1 MPDTPSMQETIR
13 RLHEYWAAHGCQIW
27 QPHSEKLGAG
37 TMNPATVLRVLGPEP
52 WNVAY
57 VEPSFRADDGR
68 YAENPNRMQMH
79 TQYQV
84 LLKPDP
90 GNPQELYLSSLEAIG
105 LERARHDIRFV
116 EDNWESPALGAWGLG
131 WEVWLDGQEITQ
143 FTYFQQAGGVSLDPV
158 SVEITYG
165 LERIVMYLQQRAE
178 VWSIDFDGV
187 HTYGEIYRQQEI
199 EHCVYNFELAD
210 VERQRTLCELYN
222 AEAEACIE
230 RGLVA
235 PAHDY
240 VLRQSQAFNILD
252 TRGAIGVTERAEF
265 FAAMRSQARR
275 ISELYMEQRQRQEYP
290 WLENGDGR
298 GERKEEREKRREN
311 SGSPPASSRSSR
323 SFLIEFGSEELP
335 AADVQV
341 GISQM
346 EARLIELL
354 QQTRLTHGGISV
366 AGTPRR
372 LLAFVK
378 GLGPR
383 QQDEI
388 VERRGPPAAR
398 AFDADGRPTKAAIG
412 FARGQ
417 GVQPADL
424 EVRDKYVY
432 AVSKREGKPTAHVLP
447 QLIQDLLEGMRWGRT
462 MRWNSSNQSW
472 PRPLRWIV
480 ALYGSEVVPIAWAHV
495 NSGRVSRGPRFRD
508 ARAALP
514 AGEFTTFSIT
524 DADSYFD
531 AVAAQGILLDS
542 GERRNRI
549 MAAVQEAAAAAG
561 GVAAGDSDQ
570 LAEGLHDAA
579 LLAEHGPLIEEVT
592 DLVEA
597 PRPVLGSFEDR
608 YLQLPQPILTA
619 VMKTHQRYFPV
630 MAKPAVGDGARLL
643 LPRFV
648 TIANADELDHPEV
661 VRQGNEGVIRA
672 RYADAEFFFRQD
684 TARPLDAFTQRL
696 DTLTF
701 HAKLGSMLQKVA
713 RLQTLAP
720 QIARM
725 LGVNKEDVETTRQ
738 AAALCKSDLVT
749 SMVVEMTSLQGVMG
763 EIYALKSGAAAGV
776 AQAIREHYLPR
787 FDGDDLPESAPG
799 LALSLADRLDSLVG
813 LLGVGVTPSGSAD
826 PFALR
831 RAALGIVNG
840 LTLGRV
846 HLSPGIASPV
856 HPDNPEGGKPFDLT
870 TALKQAA
877 SCYAG
882 LLSDT
887 AVADA
892 REFIIRRLETRLR
905 ELGNRPDIVDAVVA
919 ARGDDP
925 YAAAKAARPLT
936 AAVASPTWEETF
948 TAYARCARI
957 VRAIDRQLPLNPL
970 AYQAEEERRLHRAWE
985 EAAANLERAE
995 DAAEALAQVLAELTA
1010 PINRFFDAVL
1020 VNAEEDEARL
1030 ARQALVQRIAQLPET
1045 VADLSRLQ
1053 GF

>member
-1 MPDTPSMQETIR
+1 MRNTPSMQETIR
-13 RLHEYWAAHGCQIW
+13 RLHEYWAARGCQIW

-105 LERARHDIRFV
+105 LQRHRHDIRFV

-165 LERIVMYLQQRAE
+165 LERIVMYLQQRTE

-199 EHCVYNFELAD
+199 EHCIYNFELAD
-210 VERQRTLCELYN
+210 VERQRTLCDLYN

-252 TRGAIGVTERAEF
+252 TRGAIGVTERAKF

-275 ISELYMEQRQRQEYP
+275 ISELYVEQRLHEEYP
-290 WLENGDGR
+290 WLADGEDLAESDR
-298 GERKEEREKRREN
+298 N
-311 SGSPPASSRSSR
+311 SIPRPDGAAVQVSDPKSL
-323 SFLIEFGSEELP
+323 LIELGSEELP
-335 AADVQV
+335 AGDVPV
-341 GISQM
+341 GIQQV
-346 EARLIELL
+346 EFRLRDLLEQARL
-354 QQTRLTHGGISV
+354 TYSKLTVS
-366 AGTPRR
+366 GTTRR
-372 LLAFVK
+372 LVAHVQELA
-378 GLGPR
+378 PR

-388 VERRGPPAAR
+388 VERRGPPAER
-398 AFDADGRPTKAAIG
+398 AFDSDGQPTKAAIG

-417 GVQPADL
+417 GVQPSDL
-424 EVRDKYVY
+424 EVRGNYVY
-432 AVSKREGKPTAHVLP
+432 AVTRLEGEPTTAVLP
-447 QLIQDLLEGMRWGRT
+447 QLIEDLLEGMQWGRT
-462 MRWNSSNQSW
+462 MRWNSSNKSY

-480 ALYGSEVVPIAWAHV
+480 ALYGSEVIPVSWAHV
-495 NSGRVSRGPRFRD
+495 TSGRVSRGPRFCD
-508 ARAALP
+508 ARARLP
-514 AGEFTTFSIT
+514 AGEFTTFDIA

-531 AVAAQGILLDS
+531 DAAAQGIRLRRTD
-542 GERRNRI
+542 RRNLI
-549 MAAVQEAAAAAG
+549 AAAVQDVAARAAAIETG
-561 GVAAGDSDQ
+561 GADPLPPGTYEWAPD
-570 LAEGLHDAA
+570 EE
-579 LLAEHGPLIEEVT
+579 LLEEVT

-597 PRPVLGSFEDR
+597 PQAVIGSFEQRFLD
-608 YLQLPQPILTA
+608 LPQPILTA
-619 VMKTHQRYFPV
+619 VMKKHQRYFPV
-630 MAKPAVGDGARLL
+630 LAKSSDSESSTLA
-643 LPRFV
+643 PRFV
-648 TIANADELDHPEV
+648 TIANADVLDHPDV

-672 RYADAEFFFRQD
+672 RYADAEFFYRQD
-684 TARPLDAFTQRL
+684 TAKPLDTFTDRL

-701 HAKLGSMLQKVA
+701 HAKLGSMLEKAA

-720 QIARM
+720 QIAQM
-725 LGVNKEDVETTRQ
+725 LGGGEQEIETSRR
-738 AAALCKSDLVT
+738 AAALCKTDLVT

-763 EIYALKSGAAAGV
+763 EIYALKSGAPPAV

-787 FDGDDLPESAPG
+787 FDGDSVPGSEAG
-799 LALSLADRLDSLVG
+799 LALSLADKLDSLVG
-813 LLGVGVTPSGSAD
+813 LFGVGVSPSGSAD
-826 PFALR
+826 PFGLR
-831 RAALGIVNG
+831 RAALGIVNA
-840 LTLGRV
+840 LTLTN
-846 HLSPGIASPV
+846 SS
-856 HPDNPEGGKPFDLT
+856 FDLS
-870 TALKQAA
+870 TALEQAA
-877 SCYAG
+877 SHYG
-882 LLSDT
+882 NLLSDG
-887 AVADA
+887 AVSSA
-892 REFIIRRLETRLR
+892 RDFIIRRLERKLR
-905 ELGNRPDIVDAVVA
+905 DLGHPPDVVDAVLA

-925 YAAAKAARPLT
+925 YTAVGTVHHLS
-936 AAVASPTWEETF
+936 AAVASPNWEETF

-957 VRAIDRQLPLNPL
+957 VRGIDRELPLQPD
-970 AYQAEEERRLHRAWE
+970 AYQEKVEHELHSAWE
-985 EAAANLERAE
+985 SAAAKLEKAGDTAE
-995 DAAEALAQVLAELTA
+995 SLGQVLAELTA
-1010 PINRFFDAVL
+1010 PINSFFDTVL
-1020 VNAEEDEARL
+1020 VNAEEEDVRL
-1030 ARQALVQRIAQLPET
+1030 SRQALVQRIAQIPAS

>member
-1 MPDTPSMQETIR
+1 MSEPPSMQETIR
-13 RLHEYWAAHGCQIW
+13 RLHEYWAVQGCQIW

-165 LERIVMYLQQRAE
+165 LERIIMYLQQRTE
-178 VWSIDFDGV
+178 VWSIDYDGV

-199 EHCVYNFELAD
+199 EHCIYNFELAD
-210 VERQRTLCELYN
+210 VERQRTLSDLYN

-252 TRGAIGVTERAEF
+252 TRGAIGVTERAKF

-275 ISELYMEQRQRQEYP
+275 ISELYVEQRLREEYP
-290 WLENGDGR
+290 WLENGEGR
-298 GERKEEREKRREN
+298 EERDGEHEK
-311 SGSPPASSRSSR
+311 GSEKKEGHAVDSSHSSLLTPHF
-323 SFLIEFGSEELP
+323 SQSLLIELGSEELP
-335 AADVQV
+335 AADVPV
-341 GISQM
+341 GIMQM
-346 EARLIELL
+346 ELRLRELL
-354 QQTRLTHGGISV
+354 EQVRLTFGALSV
-366 AGTPRR
+366 TGTPRR
-372 LLAFVK
+372 LVAYVQELA
-378 GLGPR
+378 PR
-383 QQDEI
+383 QQEEI
-388 VERRGPPAAR
+388 VERRGPPAER
-398 AFDADGRPTKAAIG
+398 AFDSDGQPTKAAIG

-417 GVQPADL
+417 GVQPAEL
-424 EVRDKYVY
+424 EVRDRYVY
-432 AVSKREGKPTAHVLP
+432 AVSKLEGEPTLAVLP
-447 QLIQDLLEGMRWGRT
+447 RIIEDLLEGMHWGRT
-462 MRWNSSNQSW
+462 MRWNSSNKSY

-480 ALYGSEVVPIAWAHV
+480 ALYGAEVVPMSWAHV
-495 NSGRVSRGPRFRD
+495 SSGRVSRGPRFGD
-508 ARAALP
+508 ARGGLP
-514 AGEFTTFSIT
+514 AGEFTTFSIA

-531 AVAAQGILLDS
+531 AVAEQGILLDRE
-542 GERRNRI
+542 ERRDRI
-549 MAAVQEAAAAAG
+549 AAAVKGTVARAG
-561 GVAAGDSDQ
+561 GVAESAPEDD
-570 LAEGLHDAA
+570 
-579 LLAEHGPLIEEVT
+579 LLEEVT

-597 PRPVLGSFEDR
+597 PQAILGSFEQR
-608 YLQLPQPILTA
+608 YLELPPPILTA
-619 VMKTHQRYFPV
+619 VMKKHQRYFPV
-630 MAKPAVGDGARLL
+630 MAKSADGANARAL

-648 TIANADELDHPEV
+648 TIANADGLAHPDV

-672 RYADAEFFFRQD
+672 RYADAAFFYRQD
-684 TARPLDAFTQRL
+684 TAKPLDSYTERL
-696 DTLTF
+696 GTLTF
-701 HAKLGSMLQKVA
+701 HAKLGSMLEKVA
-713 RLQTLAP
+713 RLETLAP

-725 LGVNKEDVETTRQ
+725 LGVEDDSIETTRQ

-763 EIYALKSGAAAGV
+763 AIYAKKSGASDEA

-787 FDGDDLPESAPG
+787 FDGDAIPESGAG

-813 LLGVGVTPSGSAD
+813 LFGVGVTPSGSAD
-826 PFALR
+826 PFGLR
-831 RAALGIVNG
+831 RAALGIVTG

-846 HLSPGIASPV
+846 SFNLAAGL
-856 HPDNPEGGKPFDLT
+856 EL
-870 TALKQAA
+870 AA
-877 SCYAG
+877 SRYDG

-887 AVADA
+887 AVSEA

-905 ELGNRPDIVDAVVA
+905 ELSYRPDVVDAVLA

-925 YAAAKAARPLT
+925 HAAAEAVRHLT
-936 AAVASPTWEETF
+936 AAVAASTWEESF

-957 VRAIDRQLPLNPL
+957 VRGIDRELPLNPA
-970 AYQAEEERRLHRAWE
+970 AYQEEEERILHWVCE
-985 EAAANLERAE
+985 GAAAELDGAD
-995 DAAEALAQVLAELTA
+995 DAPEALGALLAALA
-1010 PINRFFDAVL
+1010 PPINRFFDAVL
-1020 VNAEEDEARL
+1020 VNAEEEEVRL
-1030 ARQALVQRIAQLPET
+1030 ARQALVQRIARLPAP